1 MKYILTKKNIFF
13 SKLFAIICLST
24 YSSIILLRNFSKD
37 FNQFLVLAT
46 ILFIIS
52 LIVLTYKLRKD
63 YISINDNVNKKSKL
77 KFIEI
82 FNFIGGLLVVII
94 ILLKKFEIVPGKL
107 MDIAYIF
114 IISILFFNII
124 AKIRKKVE

>member
-82 FNFIGGLLVVII
+82 FNFIGGLLVVIM

-124 AKIRKKVE
+124 AKIRKRVE

>member
-1 MKYILTKKNIFF
+1 
-13 SKLFAIICLST
+13 
-24 YSSIILLRNFSKD
+24 
-37 FNQFLVLAT
+37 
-46 ILFIIS
+46 
-52 LIVLTYKLRKD
+52 
-63 YISINDNVNKKSKL
+63 VNKKSKL

-82 FNFIGGLLVVII
+82 FNFIGGLLVVIM

>member
-82 FNFIGGLLVVII
+82 FNFIGGLLVVIM

>member
-24 YSSIILLRNFSKD
+24 YSSIILLRNFNKD

-82 FNFIGGLLVVII
+82 FNFIGGLLVVIM

>member
-82 FNFIGGLLVVII
+82 FNFIGGLLVVIM

-124 AKIRKKVE
+124 AKIRKEVE